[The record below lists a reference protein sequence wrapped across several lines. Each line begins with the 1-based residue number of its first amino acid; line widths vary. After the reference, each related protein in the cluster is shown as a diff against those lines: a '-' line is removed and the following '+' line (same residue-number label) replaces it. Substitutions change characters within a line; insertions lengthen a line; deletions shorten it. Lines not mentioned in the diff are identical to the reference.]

1 MPSLR
6 LHLDRL
12 ERRLTRSIAQ
22 HGILFLRVSVGI
34 VFVWFG
40 ALKLFPGLSPAEDLA
55 ARTVSALT
63 FGLVPPGVSVP
74 VLGVWECAIG
84 FGIVTGRL
92 ARLTL
97 VLLLLQMSGTVMPLF
112 FFPHETWLRFPYAAT
127 LEGQYIIKN
136 VVLVSA
142 GAVIYAS
149 LRGRSLA
156 AQPALPRPR
165 VHVAREVA

>member
-1 MPSLR
+1 MPSPR
-6 LHLDRL
+6 LDLDLL
-12 ERRLTRSIAQ
+12 ERRLTRWIAQ

-55 ARTVSALT
+55 GRTVSLLT
-63 FGLVPPGVSVP
+63 FGLVPPGVSLP

-84 FGIVTGRL
+84 FGLMTGRL

-97 VLLLLQMSGTVMPLF
+97 ALLLLQMSGTVMPLF
-112 FFPHETWLRFPYAAT
+112 FFPHETWVRFPYAAT

-136 VVLVSA
+136 IVLVSA
-142 GAVIYAS
+142 GAVIYGA

-156 AQPALPRPR
+156 AGA
-165 VHVAREVA
+165 AR